1 MSSRDLP
8 AVLASYCEAL
18 RKHQPHGPYHLGGW
32 SAGGILAYA
41 IAQQL
46 MAGGEEIAS
55 LTLID
60 SPAPTHGLDRLPRR
74 FFDHCAKVGIFG
86 TELALINGGEGSS
99 SQKSI
104 ELPEW
109 LMSHFEATIELLHD
123 YRAIPMPATGNRPQK
138 VRVVWAGACAF
149 DGDKYP
155 SLPGPDAGDEDTE
168 GMKFLTERR
177 TDFGPGGWAQ
187 LFPGGDIQVHVIE
200 GEHHFSM
207 MRGRGAEA
215 LGEMIRQ
222 DMGVTEKQ

>member
-8 AVLASYCEAL
+8 GVLSSYCEAL

-41 IAQQL
+41 IAQRL

-74 FFDHCAKVGIFG
+74 FFDHCANVGIFG
-86 TELALINGGEGSS
+86 TELSLISGTEGSS
-99 SQKSI
+99 QKTN
-104 ELPEW
+104 EMPEW

-123 YRAIPMPATGNRPQK
+123 YCAIPMSDKGNRLQK
-138 VRVVWAGACAF
+138 VRVIWAGACAF

-155 SLPGPDAGDEDTE
+155 FLPGPDAADEDTE

-187 LFPGGDIQVHVIE
+187 LFPDSNIKVDVIE
-200 GEHHFSM
+200 GDHHFSM
-207 MRGRGAEA
+207 MRGQGAEV
-215 LGEMIRQ
+215 LGKLIGV
-222 DMGVTEKQ
+222 DMGVTE